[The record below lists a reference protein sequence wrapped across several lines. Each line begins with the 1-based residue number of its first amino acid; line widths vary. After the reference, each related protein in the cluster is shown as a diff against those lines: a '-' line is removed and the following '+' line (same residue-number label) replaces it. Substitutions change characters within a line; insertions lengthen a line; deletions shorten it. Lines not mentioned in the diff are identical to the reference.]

1 MSEKFYSK
9 FTEKKPSQ
17 KKASGKKP
25 PVKKTDSNK
34 APAKKETTGKN
45 SAAHKSFKDKTPGA
59 NTFKKLSSLFNT
71 DRLEPQS
78 LKILNSFDE
87 IIQSV
92 RPLNSKQ
99 LQKLPDDI
107 RFLSHQLTDQRSE
120 RRLGYMN
127 ESVQLSAYVRYYT
140 WWNLVRL
147 TRLFSSLP
155 ESCFPQD
162 NQICLDIGSG
172 PLTVITALWLSRPEL
187 RKLKLTW
194 YCLDVSAA
202 SLALGE
208 DIYLSV
214 AAKTMKEPW
223 KIIRVK
229 GSFGTVIK
237 EKADFITC
245 ANMLNEMD
253 QGAQMPPEF
262 QTKKYFNQFSVYSK
276 KDARFLLVEP
286 GVPKAARTLSLLR
299 ERFIKAQKS
308 VIAPCPHQNECPMNG
323 FKAYT
328 GSKNKWCNF
337 AFNTEDAPQKL
348 LKLSELAKLPKERA
362 TLSFISAIPAT
373 NKENDELL
381 CRITSDPF
389 KLPPN
394 KTGFYACSM
403 LGLVLLSLSN
413 KAQAQELSSGHLI
426 QVKIKTPD
434 LPVDEKSGAKII
446 QL

>member
-17 KKASGKKP
+17 KKASGKKT

-45 SAAHKSFKDKTPGA
+45 TAVHKSFKEKKTGA
-59 NTFKKLSSLFNT
+59 NTFTKLSFLFNT

-187 RKLKLTW
+187 RKL
-194 YCLDVSAA
+194 
-202 SLALGE
+202 
-208 DIYLSV
+208 
-214 AAKTMKEPW
+214 
-223 KIIRVK
+223 
-229 GSFGTVIK
+229 
-237 EKADFITC
+237 
-245 ANMLNEMD
+245 
-253 QGAQMPPEF
+253 
-262 QTKKYFNQFSVYSK
+262 
-276 KDARFLLVEP
+276 
-286 GVPKAARTLSLLR
+286 
-299 ERFIKAQKS
+299 
-308 VIAPCPHQNECPMNG
+308 
-323 FKAYT
+323 
-328 GSKNKWCNF
+328 
-337 AFNTEDAPQKL
+337 
-348 LKLSELAKLPKERA
+348 
-362 TLSFISAIPAT
+362 
-373 NKENDELL
+373 
-381 CRITSDPF
+381 
-389 KLPPN
+389 
-394 KTGFYACSM
+394 
-403 LGLVLLSLSN
+403 
-413 KAQAQELSSGHLI
+413 
-426 QVKIKTPD
+426 
-434 LPVDEKSGAKII
+434 
-446 QL
+446 